1 VPIELGASYT
11 SEGWAQRM
19 MTMRE
24 FIEGHVLA
32 AAAAAPPVAATVAAP
47 AAGAGASEGGAEGA
61 DAGAPAAPAAAED
74 CGSRPAARAA
84 AETGYLAQHRLF
96 DQVPR
101 LRGDVEVPAPVLEAC
116 AAEAAEAAAAAAAS
130 GADADTDVP
139 ASPPTLL
146 AWLGPAGTLTPL
158 HFDVARN
165 VFCQVVGVKRV
176 LLAAPRDAAGGGAGG
191 LENTSDEDPERA
203 SAAEAEAG
211 VAGGR
216 GRFVEALLGPGDALY
231 IPPGWWHHVRA
242 LTASASVSIWF

>member
-1 VPIELGASYT
+1 VELGASYA

-19 MTMRE
+19 MTLRE
-24 FIEGHVLA
+24 FIEGHVLS
-32 AAAAAPPVAATVAAP
+32 AAAAPVAPVAATVVAP
-47 AAGAGASEGGAEGA
+47 AAGASEGGAEGA
-61 DAGAPAAPAAAED
+61 DAGTPAAHAAAD
-74 CGSRPAARAA
+74 DRGSRPAARAA

-101 LRGDVEVPAPVLEAC
+101 LRGDVNVPAPVLEAC

-130 GADADTDVP
+130 GADADTDAP

-158 HFDVARN
+158 HFDAARN

-176 LLAAPRDAAGGGAGG
+176 LLAAPRDAEGGGAGG
-191 LENTSDEDPERA
+191 LENTSDEDPEHA
-203 SAAEAEAG
+203 SAAEAEAEAG